1 MAVPQVPAREVVIV
15 DTNIISVIAWLTEVV
30 YKGYKNSAEKF
41 FVPDTFNVPEQ
52 EVIVKQRFKIFWP
65 SVTVKA
71 FIGLM
76 LTALLSACG
85 GYVAHRPAEIP
96 GGQATYRDEV
106 VYLGRDYLLSPG
118 DELEIIY
125 HTAVE
130 LQDQYRLAIGDQIR
144 VEMFNAPQLDRT
156 LDVRPDGRVTVPF
169 VGDIEAFGLAPADLA
184 KRIDEA
190 YSKLLKNPKST
201 VTLIRYGQRI
211 RDLKDAIKT
220 AARGQSRLTVV
231 GPDGRITLPLI
242 KPILAAGKTIEQ
254 AEREIEAAYARVIPG
269 MQTSSVLLNPKGN
282 LVYVYGAVQKP
293 GFFELRGPTTV
304 TQAIAMAGG
313 FTPAAES
320 ASTLLITRNEENMA
334 VGRLID
340 IAGVMST
347 GNLGKDTLLRQ
358 ADVVFVPNTRLS
370 EAALVGSF
378 IRAMIPVDLGF
389 SYGLAQQVVPEARL
403 PW

>member
-1 MAVPQVPAREVVIV
+1 M
-15 DTNIISVIAWLTEVV
+15 
-30 YKGYKNSAEKF
+30 KHKKNSL
-41 FVPDTFNVPEQ
+41 PG
-52 EVIVKQRFKIFWP
+52 WP
-65 SVTVKA
+65 LKA
-71 FIGLM
+71 VLYLLF
-76 LTALLSACG
+76 ASLLSACG
-85 GYVAHRPAEIP
+85 GYVAHRPADIP
-96 GGQATYRDEV
+96 GGKATYKDEV

-144 VEMFNAPQLDRT
+144 FEMLNAPQLDRT

-169 VGDIEAFGLAPADLA
+169 FGDVDAFGLTPMELA
-184 KRIDEA
+184 KRLDEA
-190 YSKLLKNPKST
+190 YSQLLKNPRST
-201 VTLIRYGQRI
+201 ITLIRYGQRI

-220 AARGQSRLTVV
+220 ASRGQSRLTIV
-231 GPDGRITLPLI
+231 GPDGRVTLPLI
-242 KPILAAGKTIEQ
+242 KPILAAGKTIDQ
-254 AEREIEAAYARVIPG
+254 AEREIEAAYNRTIPG
-269 MQTSSVLLNPKGN
+269 MQTSAVLLNPKGN
-282 LVYVYGAVQKP
+282 IVYVYGAVQRP

-304 TQAIAMAGG
+304 TQAIALAGG
-313 FTPAAES
+313 FSPAAQS
-320 ASTLLITRNEENMA
+320 ASTLLITRNEENQA

-340 IAGVMST
+340 IAGVMTT

-389 SYGLAQQVVPEARL
+389 SYGLAQQVVPNASL

>member
-1 MAVPQVPAREVVIV
+1 M
-15 DTNIISVIAWLTEVV
+15 
-30 YKGYKNSAEKF
+30 KHKKNSL
-41 FVPDTFNVPEQ
+41 PG
-52 EVIVKQRFKIFWP
+52 WP
-65 SVTVKA
+65 LKA
-71 FIGLM
+71 VLYLLF
-76 LTALLSACG
+76 ASLLSACG
-85 GYVAHRPAEIP
+85 GYVAHRPADIP
-96 GGQATYRDEV
+96 GGKATYKDEV

-144 VEMFNAPQLDRT
+144 FEMLNAPQLDRT

-169 VGDIEAFGLAPADLA
+169 FGDVVAFGLTPMELA
-184 KRIDEA
+184 KRLDEA
-190 YSKLLKNPKST
+190 YSQLLKNPRST
-201 VTLIRYGQRI
+201 ITLIRYGQRI

-220 AARGQSRLTVV
+220 ASRGQSRLTIV
-231 GPDGRITLPLI
+231 GPDGRVTLPLI
-242 KPILAAGKTIEQ
+242 KPILAAGKTIDQ
-254 AEREIEAAYARVIPG
+254 AEREIEAAYNRTIPG
-269 MQTSSVLLNPKGN
+269 MQTSAVLLNPKGN
-282 LVYVYGAVQKP
+282 IVYVYGAVQRP

-304 TQAIAMAGG
+304 TQAIALAGG
-313 FTPAAES
+313 FSPAAQS
-320 ASTLLITRNEENMA
+320 ASTLLITRNEENQA

-340 IAGVMST
+340 IAGVMTT

-389 SYGLAQQVVPEARL
+389 SYGLAQQVVPNASL